1 MFKEPQHRDRT
12 ALNASM
18 LYGVKANKAT
28 HYIVIDLYFL
38 QNVKGGEGESNLYF
52 LQNVNNVNDSY
63 LRLSNDDCVSTSPR
77 LVCQDLLHPS

>member
-12 ALNASM
+12 ALYASM
-18 LYGVKANKAT
+18 LYGVKAT

-38 QNVKGGEGESNLYF
+38 QNVKGVEGDGNLYF
-52 LQNVNNVNDSY
+52 LQNVNNDSY

>member
-1 MFKEPQHRDRT
+1 MFNEPQHRDRT

-38 QNVKGGEGESNLYF
+38 QNVKGVEGDGNLYF
-52 LQNVNNVNDSY
+52 LQNVNNDSY

-77 LVCQDLLHPS
+77 LVCRDLLHPS